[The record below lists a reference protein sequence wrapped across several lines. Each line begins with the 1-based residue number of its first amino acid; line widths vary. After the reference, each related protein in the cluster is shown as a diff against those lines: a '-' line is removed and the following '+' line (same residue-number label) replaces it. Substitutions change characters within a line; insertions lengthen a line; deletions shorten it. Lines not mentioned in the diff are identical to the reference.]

1 MAEGRAVAPAYVPVT
16 VEEQLAVAV
25 QEGYH
30 VGWTVTAT
38 GALMLVGTGST
49 VHRGAVAL
57 WPLVMGK

>member
-1 MAEGRAVAPAYVPVT
+1 MAPAYVPVT